1 MEKFYGRK
9 GELRVTAQRVGDHL
23 ASSQRRALHLGCA
36 HVPNTVLQTH
46 ARANIQRIT
55 ASVNCLAGV
64 ARTHRD
70 AGLALR
76 CTTRPKTFLSP
87 TSFAGFVLVLQ
98 VARLGSLAWPCSRKS
113 RASTV
118 FNASITAFVT
128 GGLTDAYFAT
138 AV

>member
-1 MEKFYGRK
+1 MERFYGRK

-46 ARANIQRIT
+46 ARAHIQPIT

-70 AGLALR
+70 AGLALI
-76 CTTRPKTFLSP
+76 CTGRPNTVFTRA
-87 TSFAGFVLVLQ
+87 SFAGLALVLN

-118 FNASITAFVT
+118 FNASSTAFVT
-128 GGLTDAYFAT
+128 GGLTDASFAT